1 MITNWI
7 HLHADDTL
15 AQLFLARM
23 IILAAAIA
31 MGVAVFGLGALVVRG
46 LDAARLSSARRA
58 YGGVGVLRRQRA
70 MN

>member
-1 MITNWI
+1 MITMWMHNGDPLWP
-7 HLHADDTL
+7 
-15 AQLFLARM
+15 LFLAR
-23 IILAAAIA
+23 ILILAAAIG
-31 MGVAVFGLGALVVRG
+31 MGILVFGLGALVVRG